1 MAKFKY
7 LEPADLAEALTLLK
21 TYGDE
26 ARVIAGGQSLLIL
39 IRQGLM
45 RPQVLIS
52 LHRIPQLR
60 KIKFDE
66 RQVALGAM
74 ATQRQISSDD
84 RIRSALPALAEAA
97 SRVGSIHVQNLGTVG
112 GNISHAEPNGDSAP
126 ALISLGASVL
136 ATSQRG
142 ERSIPLDHFFRG
154 PFENVLEAEEMVTR
168 VHVPLPA
175 DGASS
180 IYVKHVQRAVD
191 RLYENITVD
200 IAGNHQAQV
209 RVERQDLDEMLG
221 NLVENAAKYGG
232 GRVFVTVEP
241 KGATVDI
248 LVEDD
253 GPGIPEERRGEL
265 FTRGARLDTTGKPGT
280 GLGLAIVRDVAEIYG
295 GGIRLEESE
304 DLGGLLARL
313 TLPAG

>member
-60 KIKFDE
+60 EIKFDE

-84 RIRSALPALAEAA
+84 RIRSAVPALAEAA

-136 ATSQRG
+136 ATSHRG

-191 RLYENITVD
+191 RATVGVGVQLRID
-200 IAGNHQAQV
+200 GAGVCTDARLGV
-209 RVERQDLDEMLG
+209 GGAAPSPFRATRAEALLEREKISEALMDA
-221 NLVENAAKYGG
+221 VAAAVSAMCDPLEDSHGPADYKRKMAG
-232 GRVFVTVEP
+232 VFV
-241 KGATVDI
+241 KRA
-248 LVEDD
+248 L
-253 GPGIPEERRGEL
+253 R
-265 FTRGARLDTTGKPGT
+265 A
-280 GLGLAIVRDVAEIYG
+280 
-295 GGIRLEESE
+295 
-304 DLGGLLARL
+304 LLAQRRS
-313 TLPAG
+313 PGR